1 MAFSTYLLNL
11 LSARRLAAIDDFRKN
26 PAAAQRK
33 QLGRLMPRLAAVAYG
48 RERNIRPDDGYE
60 TFAAK
65 IPVATYDDLK
75 PYIDRMRREEPG
87 VLWDE
92 RVEWF
97 AKSSGTTADV
107 SKYIPVPRESLMQC
121 HYRGARDVI
130 SVYLHNYPG
139 SHLFT
144 GKTLTLGGSHAVDA
158 LSGTSLRSG
167 DLSAILIQHT
177 PFYAAAYR
185 TPSKATALTAD
196 FEKKV
201 AAICRETAG
210 QRVTSFAGVPSWNM
224 VLLKALLEYTGKR
237 NVCEVWPDLE
247 LFMHGGVSFAPYREQ
262 YRRLIPSDGMH
273 YMETYN
279 ASEGFF
285 ALQDDPADEAML
297 LMLDYGV
304 FYEFLDMK
312 YLDDPSKAVPLEAV
326 QRGVNYAVIISTN
339 GGLWRYMIG
348 DTVRFTSLAPHKIV
362 ITGRTKHYINVFGE
376 EVIID
381 NAQQALDE
389 ACRATGASV
398 TDYTV
403 APVYMDENARG
414 AHQWI
419 IEFGQEPGDR
429 VLFETT
435 LDETLQRVNSDY
447 RAKRAPGSSL
457 MPARIT
463 YAPQGTFYRWMKE
476 RGKLG
481 GQNKIPRLSNDRK
494 YADQLMELL
503 GKNDA

>member
-33 QLGRLMPRLAAVAYG
+33 QLVRLMPRLAAVTYG

-65 IPVATYDDLK
+65 IPVAAYDDLK

-92 RVEWF
+92 PVRWF

-107 SKYIPVPRESLMQC
+107 SKYIPVPRESLMKC
-121 HYRGARDVI
+121 HYRGARDVL
-130 SVYLHNYPG
+130 SVYLHNYPA
-139 SHLFT
+139 SRLFT

-185 TPSKATALTAD
+185 TPSKTTALTAD
-196 FEKKV
+196 FEQKV

-326 QRGVNYAVIISTN
+326 QCGVNYAVIISTN

-389 ACRATGASV
+389 ACRTAGASV

-419 IEFGQEPGDR
+419 IEFSREPDDR
-429 VLFETT
+429 ALFETV
-435 LDETLQRVNSDY
+435 LDETLQRINSDY

-463 YAPQGTFYRWMKE
+463 YAPPGTFYRWMKE

-494 YADQLMELL
+494 YADRLMELL
-503 GKNDA
+503 GKNDD